1 MTKSVPDKSKRLRS
15 LPKRDLHKMKSE
27 SAAMNLKNRVHEP
40 RVILDD
46 IEEIPDFVEE
56 EFSVAKRK
64 QQILIED

>member
-1 MTKSVPDKSKRLRS
+1 
-15 LPKRDLHKMKSE
+15 MKSE
-27 SAAMNLKNRVHEP
+27 SAAMNLQNRVHEP